1 MPSTPTCP
9 MHLVHRAKGRDGM
22 GLKTVCKKRRVLETC
37 ENESSEKTSLR
48 RGLYFTGGMDFP
60 PGILGVL
67 TSPQAYRGFY
77 LRRGSSLRHQ
87 RILPPKWRFPL
98 ETHQRILPPKWRFPL
113 ETTEGNEI
121 YLSAV
126 NGEAEPPTGGAEL
139 QVRRVGW
146 RGRGAGV
153 V

>member
-1 MPSTPTCP
+1 M
-9 MHLVHRAKGRDGM
+9 K
-22 GLKTVCKKRRVLETC
+22 TC

-87 RILPPKWRFPL
+87 RTLPPKWRFPP
-98 ETHQRILPPKWRFPL
+98 ENNRRQQTIFTPPSPPNDPIRSRYR
-113 ETTEGNEI
+113 TR
-121 YLSAV
+121 LSVRNPAFCNACLLAPSPDV
-126 NGEAEPPTGGAEL
+126 SSSSPFESWVLALGRPDLKVLCCICMPPTL
-139 QVRRVGW
+139 VPCT
-146 RGRGAGV
+146 
-153 V
+153 